1 MKNRAEKNL
10 SPIDIE
16 NIIDKIKSLN
26 QGEFDKMIIDKS
38 QIIQRCDYYY
48 VNYKAVS
55 ANRQSLNLTFPIYGQ
70 LADNMSEFEGGD
82 AKHGELAYFPSDKI
96 LNTLSDKFDI
106 SPVSDSLSS
115 PSNFNFPLDENG
127 DSVSHQ
133 QRNYFIADRTFK
145 EQCDECSGNK
155 LIKVGR
161 FKRGPSG
168 VAYFMRKL
176 DMIDIFG
183 KWCEDYKVASGED
196 SDLCMTVWN
205 ENYDIL
211 IDERVLI
218 KHKGKATAKSK
229 LNDWKK
235 LYSKNGK
242 QYRKKWFFQH
252 YFPYLARITQKIELL
267 ITNR

>member
-1 MKNRAEKNL
+1 VRNNADQ
-10 SPIDIE
+10 S
-16 NIIDKIKSLN
+16 IIFTEN
-26 QGEFDKMIIDKS
+26 QGFSKGFNAGLKIAQGKYVMMANNDTEFPAEWDVKLVECLEKYPKVGI
-38 QIIQRCDYYY
+38 
-48 VNYKAVS
+48 V
-55 ANRQSLNLTFPIYGQ
+55 
-70 LADNMSEFEGGD
+70 
-82 AKHGELAYFPSDKI
+82 
-96 LNTLSDKFDI
+96 
-106 SPVSDSLSS
+106 SPVYTS
-115 PSNFNFPLDENG
+115 G
-127 DSVSHQ
+127 
-133 QRNYFIADRTFK
+133 RRIAKREK
-145 EQCDECSGNK
+145 SGNK